1 MQKTKLFWY
10 VLTIAPI
17 LLLVIGYLYPSSFFS
32 NQQKLRNF
40 IVSFGSMAPLVF
52 ITIQI
57 IQAVL
62 TPISHYVVG
71 LLGGFMFGVWPGF
84 LYNWIGRMIGSLIA
98 FYLGRKFGRNIV
110 KHVVKEKNID
120 KYDNFFAK
128 GALVLFLMYFLP
140 AFPDDELSYL
150 AGFSTMKAQV
160 YIPIMMIGHV
170 GGSLG
175 LAYAGNGIS
184 YKDPL
189 FIFLSLVTFLGGAV
203 FVFNYKKLQITH
215 SIYDK

>member
-1 MQKTKLFWY
+1 
-10 VLTIAPI
+10 
-17 LLLVIGYLYPSSFFS
+17 
-32 NQQKLRNF
+32 
-40 IVSFGSMAPLVF
+40 
-52 ITIQI
+52 
-57 IQAVL
+57 
-62 TPISHYVVG
+62 
-71 LLGGFMFGVWPGF
+71 
-84 LYNWIGRMIGSLIA
+84 
-98 FYLGRKFGRNIV
+98 
-110 KHVVKEKNID
+110 
-120 KYDNFFAK
+120 
-128 GALVLFLMYFLP
+128 MYFLP